1 MRTTVIEKVMMIIG
15 AIILCGIGGIIY
27 VIGHFLAKV
36 W

>member
-1 MRTTVIEKVMMIIG
+1 MRTTVLEKVMMIIG
-15 AIILCGIGGIIY
+15 AIILCGIIY

>member
-1 MRTTVIEKVMMIIG
+1 MTATEKVIMIIS
-15 AIILCGIGGIIY
+15 AFILCGIGGIIY